1 MRACRVTCSKLL
13 KADAMM
19 VSSLILHR
27 QVLGTA
33 KNAIVVWIGIVF
45 LGDEVT
51 SLQGGGYALSLAGF
65 FAYNYLKLQQPAGAS
80 RAITTGGVH
89 GPSSPNVPFTSTSA
103 HSSAS
108 HKVSGVRHQ
117 V

>member
-1 MRACRVTCSKLL
+1 MTVE
-13 KADAMM
+13 
-19 VSSLILHR
+19 

-80 RAITTGGVH
+80 R
-89 GPSSPNVPFTSTSA
+89 SPT
-103 HSSAS
+103 
-108 HKVSGVRHQ
+108 RR
-117 V
+117 